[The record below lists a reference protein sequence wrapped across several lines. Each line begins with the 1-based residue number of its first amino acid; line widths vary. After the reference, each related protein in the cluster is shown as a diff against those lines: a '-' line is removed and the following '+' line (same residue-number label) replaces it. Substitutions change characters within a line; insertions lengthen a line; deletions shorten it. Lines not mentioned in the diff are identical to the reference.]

1 MFTWEKSPERN
12 CCLEF
17 CWRKLLLKIMTQWYP
32 WFSISGVFSGLE
44 TFLILLCHAFI
55 SEHADWLLSLRLSKA
70 CVLIGGNEQKPSRVS
85 RVWQKQISKTT
96 RTATEKVI
104 VLRGK
109 AKCRLWIDRINRFD
123 QLLLK
128 SLKPRGGDTFE
139 IHLIFIPGF
148 GSEFHFLKSTT
159 WWRRFKRISV
169 LSVTESTV
177 VFTVGLTLPTTT
189 NLFRRWDLCF

>member
-1 MFTWEKSPERN
+1 MVSVIFDFR
-12 CCLEF
+12 C
-17 CWRKLLLKIMTQWYP
+17 
-32 WFSISGVFSGLE
+32 
-44 TFLILLCHAFI
+44 FLGSRDLFILLCHAFI

-96 RTATEKVI
+96 QTATEKVI

-128 SLKPRGGDTFE
+128 SLKPRGGDAFE